1 MPNAFNSLSYVSY
14 TVKFIHLSVQP
25 RFFGIFTEFFSNPHQ
40 LILECFH
47 QKETLYPLA
56 VTPHSSPM
64 SNPGKPQIPFLPLK
78 MFPTAGISHQRDH
91 TAWLTPPLARS
102 ASIHIGS
109 FTPLSATVLSRIC
122 WKPRFRNTG

>member
-1 MPNAFNSLSYVSY
+1 M
-14 TVKFIHLSVQP
+14 KFIHLSVQP

-56 VTPHSSPM
+56 VTTHSSPM

-91 TAWLTPPLARS
+91 TAWLTPPSGMKCFDSHRVFH
-102 ASIHIGS
+102 SIVSHCS
-109 FTPLSATVLSRIC
+109 VQNLLEAKVQKHRITFL
-122 WKPRFRNTG
+122 RGRG